1 MVKCLLAVLAH
12 PDDESFGPGGTL
24 ALYAQEGA
32 EVHLICATRGD
43 VGEIPPELQL
53 NSEETARMRED
64 ELRCAAA
71 ELGLTGVHLLGYRD
85 SGMPGSSNN
94 NHPDALASAPVAEV
108 AEKVADLMRQIRP
121 QVVITHDPIGGYR
134 HPDHIAIHKAAVE
147 AFNSV
152 REKMESGSAPSNSHL
167 QKLYYHTFPRR
178 FLRYMVRLLPLF
190 GKNPRK
196 FGRNEDIDLLE
207 ISRVDFPIHARIDFR
222 RVADLKEKASAC
234 HKSQMGPS
242 SGGLFGVIMRLF
254 SGPETFTRAHP
265 PAPDR
270 LRERDLFDGV
280 DSG

>member
-1 MVKCLLAVLAH
+1 MVKRLLAVLAH

-24 ALYAQEGA
+24 AFYAQDGV

-43 VGEIPPELQL
+43 VGEIPPEMQL
-53 NSEETARMRED
+53 NAEETARMRED

-71 ELGLTGVHLLGYRD
+71 ELGLTEVHLLGYRD
-85 SGMPGSSNN
+85 SGMPGSGDN
-94 NHPDALASAPVAEV
+94 NHPAALAAAPVAEV
-108 AEKVADLMRQIRP
+108 AEKVAGLMRQIHP

-134 HPDHIAIHKAAVE
+134 HPDHIAIHKATVD

-152 REKMESGSAPSNSHL
+152 REEMEGASAPRNSRP

-178 FLRYMVRLLPLF
+178 FLRFMVRLLPLF

-196 FGRNEDIDLLE
+196 FGQNEDIDLLE

-234 HKSQMGPS
+234 HQSQQGPS
-242 SGGLFGVIMRLF
+242 SGGFFGVLMRLF
-254 SGPETFTRAHP
+254 SGPETFTRAYP
-265 PAPDR
+265 PAPDK
-270 LRERDLFDGV
+270 LRERDLFESV

>member
-1 MVKCLLAVLAH
+1 MRRLLAVLAH

-24 ALYAQEGA
+24 ALYAQEGV

-43 VGEIPPELQL
+43 VGAIPPEMQL
-53 NSEETARMRED
+53 NAEETAHMRLD

-71 ELGLTGVHLLGYRD
+71 QLGLTEVHILGYRD
-85 SGMPGSSNN
+85 SGMPGSSDN
-94 NHPDALASAPVAEV
+94 NHPEALAAAPVAEV

-121 QVVITHDPIGGYR
+121 QVVITHDPVGGYH
-134 HPDHIAIHKAAVE
+134 HPDHIAVHKAAVE

-152 REKMESGSAPSNSHL
+152 RGELEGTSAPLKSCP

-178 FLRYMVRLLPLF
+178 FLRIMVRLLPLF

-207 ISRVDFPIHARIDFR
+207 ISRDDFPIHARIDFR
-222 RVADLKEKASAC
+222 RVAEIKEKASAC
-234 HKSQMGPS
+234 HQSQQGPS
-242 SGGLFGVIMRLF
+242 SGGLFGLLMRLF
-254 SGPETFTRAHP
+254 SGPETFTRAY
-265 PAPDR
+265 PAAEDR

>member
-1 MVKCLLAVLAH
+1 MKRLLAVLAH

-24 ALYAQEGA
+24 ALYAQEDV

-43 VGEIPPELQL
+43 VGAIPPEMQL
-53 NSEETARMRED
+53 NAEETAHMRLD

-71 ELGLTGVHLLGYRD
+71 QLGLTEVHILGYRD
-85 SGMPGSSNN
+85 SGMPGSSDNK
-94 NHPDALASAPVAEV
+94 HPEALAAAPVAEV

-121 QVVITHDPIGGYR
+121 QVVITHDPVGGYH
-134 HPDHIAIHKAAVE
+134 HPDHIAVHKAAVE

-152 REKMESGSAPSNSHL
+152 RGELEGTSAPLKSCP

-178 FLRYMVRLLPLF
+178 FLRIMVRLLPLF

-207 ISRVDFPIHARIDFR
+207 ISRDDFPIHARIDFR
-222 RVADLKEKASAC
+222 QVAEIKEKASAC
-234 HKSQMGPS
+234 HQSQQGPS
-242 SGGLFGVIMRLF
+242 SGGLFGLLMRLF
-254 SGPETFTRAHP
+254 SGPETFTRAY
-265 PAPDR
+265 PAAEDR

>member
-1 MVKCLLAVLAH
+1 MRRLLAVLAH

-24 ALYAQEGA
+24 ALYAQEDV

-43 VGEIPPELQL
+43 VGAIPPEMQL
-53 NSEETARMRED
+53 NAEETAHMRLD

-71 ELGLTGVHLLGYRD
+71 QLGLTEVHILGYRD
-85 SGMPGSSNN
+85 SGMPGSSDNK
-94 NHPDALASAPVAEV
+94 HPEALAAAPVAEV

-121 QVVITHDPIGGYR
+121 QVVITHDPVGGYH
-134 HPDHIAIHKAAVE
+134 HPDHIAVHKAAVE

-152 REKMESGSAPSNSHL
+152 RGELEGTSAPLKSCP

-178 FLRYMVRLLPLF
+178 FLRIMVRLLPLF

-207 ISRVDFPIHARIDFR
+207 ISRDDFPIHARIDFR
-222 RVADLKEKASAC
+222 QVAEIKEKASAC
-234 HKSQMGPS
+234 HQSQQGPS
-242 SGGLFGVIMRLF
+242 SGGLFGLLMRLF
-254 SGPETFTRAHP
+254 SGPETFTRAY
-265 PAPDR
+265 PAAEDR

>member
-1 MVKCLLAVLAH
+1 MVKRLLAVLAH

-24 ALYAQEGA
+24 AFYAQDGV

-43 VGEIPPELQL
+43 VGEIPPEMQL
-53 NSEETARMRED
+53 NAEETARMRED

-71 ELGLTGVHLLGYRD
+71 ELGLTEVHLLGYRD
-85 SGMPGSSNN
+85 SGMPGSSDN
-94 NHPDALASAPVAEV
+94 NHPAALAAAPVAEV
-108 AEKVADLMRQIRP
+108 AEKVAGLMRQIHP

-134 HPDHIAIHKAAVE
+134 HPDHIAIHKATVD

-152 REKMESGSAPSNSHL
+152 REEMEGASAPLNSRP
-167 QKLYYHTFPRR
+167 QKLYYHTFPRQ
-178 FLRYMVRLLPLF
+178 FLRFMVRLLPLF

-196 FGRNEDIDLLE
+196 FGQNEDIDLLE

-234 HKSQMGPS
+234 HQSQQGPS
-242 SGGLFGVIMRLF
+242 SGGFFGVLMRLF
-254 SGPETFTRAHP
+254 SGPETFTRAYP
-265 PAPDR
+265 PAPDK
-270 LRERDLFDGV
+270 LRERDLFESV

>member
-1 MVKCLLAVLAH
+1 MVKRLLAVLAH

-24 ALYAQEGA
+24 ALYAQDGV

-43 VGEIPPELQL
+43 VGAIPPELQL
-53 NSEETARMRED
+53 NAEETARMRED

-85 SGMPGSSNN
+85 SGMPGSSDNS
-94 NHPDALASAPVAEV
+94 HPDALASAPAAEV
-108 AEKVADLMRQIRP
+108 AKKVADLMRQIRP

-134 HPDHIAIHKAAVE
+134 HPDHIAIHKAAVD

-152 REKMESGSAPSNSHL
+152 REEMEGASAPSNSHP

-178 FLRYMVRLLPLF
+178 FLRFMVRLLPLF

-196 FGRNEDIDLLE
+196 FGQNDDIDLVE
-207 ISRVDFPIHARIDFR
+207 ISRDDVPIHARIDFR
-222 RVADLKEKASAC
+222 RVAYIKEKAHAC
-234 HKSQMGPS
+234 HQSQQGPS
-242 SGGLFGVIMRLF
+242 SGGLFGVLVRLF
-254 SGPETFTRAHP
+254 SGPETFTRAYP

-270 LRERDLFDGV
+270 LRERDLFEGV
-280 DSG
+280 DSD

>member
-1 MVKCLLAVLAH
+1 MVKRLLAVLAH

-24 ALYAQEGA
+24 AFYAQEGV

-43 VGEIPPELQL
+43 VGEIPPEMQL
-53 NSEETARMRED
+53 NAEETARMRED

-71 ELGLTGVHLLGYRD
+71 ELGLTAVHLLGYRD
-85 SGMPGSSNN
+85 SGMPGSSDNS
-94 NHPDALASAPVAEV
+94 HPDALAATPVAEV

-134 HPDHIAIHKAAVE
+134 HPDHIAIHKATVD

-152 REKMESGSAPSNSHL
+152 REEIEGASAPLNSL
-167 QKLYYHTFPRR
+167 PQKLYYHTFPRR
-178 FLRYMVRLLPLF
+178 FLRLMVRLLPLF

-207 ISRVDFPIHARIDFR
+207 ISRVDFPIHTRIDFR
-222 RVADLKEKASAC
+222 RVADRKEKASAC
-234 HKSQMGPS
+234 HQSQQGPS
-242 SGGLFGVIMRLF
+242 SGGFLGVLMRLF

-265 PAPDR
+265 PAPDK
-270 LRERDLFDGV
+270 LRETDLFDSV
-280 DSG
+280 DSD

>member
-1 MVKCLLAVLAH
+1 MVKRLLAVLAH

-24 ALYAQEGA
+24 ALYAENGA

-43 VGEIPPELQL
+43 VGAIPPEMRL
-53 NSEETARMRED
+53 NAEETALMRED

-85 SGMPGSSNN
+85 SGMPGSRDNS
-94 NHPDALASAPVAEV
+94 HPDALAAAPVAEV
-108 AEKVADLMRQIRP
+108 AEKVANLMRQIRP

-152 REKMESGSAPSNSHL
+152 REEMEGASAPLNSRP

-178 FLRYMVRLLPLF
+178 FLRYMARLLPLF

-234 HKSQMGPS
+234 HQSQQGPS
-242 SGGLFGVIMRLF
+242 SGGFFGVLMRLF

-265 PAPDR
+265 PVPGR
-270 LRERDLFDGV
+270 LRERDLFEGV
-280 DSG
+280 DSD

>member
-1 MVKCLLAVLAH
+1 
-12 PDDESFGPGGTL
+12 L
-24 ALYAQEGA
+24 ALYAQEGV

-43 VGEIPPELQL
+43 VGAIPPEMQL
-53 NSEETARMRED
+53 NAEETAHMRLD

-71 ELGLTGVHLLGYRD
+71 QLGLTEVHILGYRD
-85 SGMPGSSNN
+85 SGMPGSSDNK
-94 NHPDALASAPVAEV
+94 HPEALAAAPVAEV

-121 QVVITHDPIGGYR
+121 QVVITHDPVGGYH
-134 HPDHIAIHKAAVE
+134 HPDHIAVHKAAVE

-152 REKMESGSAPSNSHL
+152 RGELEGTSAPLKSCP

-178 FLRYMVRLLPLF
+178 FLRIMVRLLPLF

-207 ISRVDFPIHARIDFR
+207 ISRDDFPIHARIDFR
-222 RVADLKEKASAC
+222 RVAEIKEKASAC
-234 HKSQMGPS
+234 HQSQQGPS
-242 SGGLFGVIMRLF
+242 SGGLFGLLMRLF
-254 SGPETFTRAHP
+254 SGPETFTRAY
-265 PAPDR
+265 PAAEDR

>member
-1 MVKCLLAVLAH
+1 MKRLLAVLAH

-24 ALYAQEGA
+24 ALYAQEDV

-43 VGEIPPELQL
+43 VGAIPPEMQL
-53 NSEETARMRED
+53 NAEETAHMRLD

-71 ELGLTGVHLLGYRD
+71 QLGLTEVHILGYRD
-85 SGMPGSSNN
+85 SGMPGSSDNK
-94 NHPDALASAPVAEV
+94 HPEALAAAPVAEV

-121 QVVITHDPIGGYR
+121 QVVITHDPVGGYH
-134 HPDHIAIHKAAVE
+134 HPDHIAVHKAAVE

-152 REKMESGSAPSNSHL
+152 RGELEGTSAPLKSCP

-178 FLRYMVRLLPLF
+178 FLRIMVRLLPLF

-207 ISRVDFPIHARIDFR
+207 ISRDDFPIHARIDFR
-222 RVADLKEKASAC
+222 RVAEIKEKASAC
-234 HKSQMGPS
+234 HQSQQGPS
-242 SGGLFGVIMRLF
+242 SGGLFGLLMRLF
-254 SGPETFTRAHP
+254 SGPETFTRAY
-265 PAPDR
+265 PAAEDR